1 MFLVGVFSVGFWG
14 FFFCFCCCCCCW
26 FLVVFRFFFPEL
38 HYETCSSLKRKD
50 WGRQISGRRRVR
62 LLDPPGTTRGSSEDK
77 VDTTE

>member
-1 MFLVGVFSVGFWG
+1 MVLVGGFFVGFWVW
-14 FFFCFCCCCCCW
+14 FFFCCCCFCW
-26 FLVVFRFFFPEL
+26 FLVVVCFFSEL

-50 WGRQISGRRRVR
+50 WGRQVSGRRRVR